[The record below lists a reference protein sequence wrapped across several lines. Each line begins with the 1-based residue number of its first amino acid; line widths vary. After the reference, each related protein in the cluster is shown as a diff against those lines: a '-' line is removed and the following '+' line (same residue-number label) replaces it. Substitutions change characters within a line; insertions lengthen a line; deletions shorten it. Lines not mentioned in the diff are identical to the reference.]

1 MGYSVAVPRRAPVL
15 LLSLAA
21 CGPSVSAVY
30 ESNIRFEHCYRLDLD
45 TKVAP
50 GHRAACWKEWSQR
63 YTYGQTR
70 DRLEHARQRIAAL
83 DSGDASR
90 PELRLSSADGGV
102 GSIEAPA
109 PTNLHAPPPPL
120 VATASRGPLDAGVA
134 DASLGVDSRDAGPP
148 DPPGSKC
155 VAECR
160 QSWRD
165 CGRDCDPDA
174 GKKRGSCKACDADYG
189 RCVQRCYK

>member
-1 MGYSVAVPRRAPVL
+1 MARRAWL
-15 LLSLAA
+15 LLLPLAA

-45 TKVAP
+45 VKVAP
-50 GHRAACWKEWSQR
+50 GHRGACWKEWSQR

-70 DRLEHARQRIAAL
+70 DRLEYARRRIAAL
-83 DSGDASR
+83 DAGDASR
-90 PELRLSSADGGV
+90 PQLDLSVTDGGV
-102 GSIEAPA
+102 GTTEAPA
-109 PTNLHAPPPPL
+109 PTNLHAPPPPTL
-120 VATASRGPLDAGVA
+120 ATATGAHRDGGAPDASVMAITPDAGR
-134 DASLGVDSRDAGPP
+134 S

-155 VAECR
+155 VADCR

-174 GKKRGSCKACDADYG
+174 GKKRGSCKACDTDYG